1 MPYWKGGTGASTPFA
16 SEAAINDAD
25 MSKQV
30 FKLSALEA
38 VVLVVTFLSFVGQF
52 INLAYALVD
61 HSNMKAL
68 TLEVRAMSRTL
79 QARA

>member
-16 SEAAINDAD
+16 SEAAVSDAD
-25 MSKQV
+25 KQI
-30 FKLSALEA
+30 FKLSALEV

-61 HSNMKAL
+61 HSNIKSL
-68 TLEVRAMSRTL
+68 TVEVRALTRTL